1 MPNCQ
6 ERGKTYITARCVS
19 HKTTSIAVMRSV
31 PPALAGGT
39 FSKPLGNATGNDG
52 SVIKDL
58 TTSPPTAGRSSTAV
72 NRLILLTVL
81 FMAPAVALSQ
91 TKTSKEIDGL
101 VAPVHTVITVS
112 VSYTKID
119 GVWTE
124 GTKATTLV
132 FTYDEN
138 GND

>member
-1 MPNCQ
+1 
-6 ERGKTYITARCVS
+6 
-19 HKTTSIAVMRSV
+19 MRSSV

-39 FSKPLGNATGNDG
+39 FSKPSSNATGNDG

-72 NRLILLTVL
+72 NRLILLTVV

-101 VAPVHTVITVS
+101 VGPVHTVITVS
-112 VSYTKID
+112 VSYTKKH
-119 GVWTE
+119 GFWTVRSQ
-124 GTKATTLV
+124 TTTLF
-132 FTYDEN
+132 FT
-138 GND
+138 